1 MTGKLKFIAGRAG
14 SGKTEYCLSAIADRL
29 QEAPLGPACI
39 LLLPEH
45 MTYQMERQL
54 AQRAGEGRG
63 FLRAYVFGFRRFA
76 RQVLLDAGGLL
87 RPSSKN
93 MVIHFPFFDV
103 LRHNEASARHFLMPS
118 RSSRVMASR
127 QKH

>member
-63 FLRAYVFGFRRFA
+63 FLRA
-76 RQVLLDAGGLL
+76 
-87 RPSSKN
+87 
-93 MVIHFPFFDV
+93 
-103 LRHNEASARHFLMPS
+103 
-118 RSSRVMASR
+118 
-127 QKH
+127 